1 MDRCE
6 QSAADTGHPDASR
19 EGRNEVATRH
29 YSPSSTPLGERPE
42 TPAARFRAVDGP
54 LSPRRKQ
61 ELHPLYPRPTAVSEC
76 LPTDEDVV
84 EFTGLVL
91 DADMPDIL
99 GFLDRARASGMTVE
113 GVYIDLLAPAARR
126 LGDLWM
132 ADQCSFAEVT
142 MAMARL
148 QVVLREVGPSFRSA
162 VEYVNSGRRL
172 LLSPAVGEQHT
183 FGLLILA
190 ELFVRA
196 GWDVWGGAAPGD
208 DVVRLVRDEWFDV
221 VGLSVGC
228 SPRLDS
234 LAAEIR
240 RIRAASRNRSI
251 GVMVGGTIFS
261 EHPELVA
268 QVGADAT
275 AVDGRDAPRIA
286 AALGKARASPC

>member
-1 MDRCE
+1 MERYE
-6 QSAADTGHPDASR
+6 QSATDTGHPHASA
-19 EGRNEVATRH
+19 EGRNDVAARH
-29 YSPSSTPLGERPE
+29 YSACSPPLGDRPE
-42 TPAARFRAVDGP
+42 TAAALARVVDEQ
-54 LSPRRKQ
+54 LVPRLVE
-61 ELHPLYPRPTAVSEC
+61 ELRPKYPQTSTVSEC
-76 LPTDEDVV
+76 SPTDADVV

-91 DADMPDIL
+91 NADMADIL
-99 GFLDRARASGMTVE
+99 GFLDRAHASGVTGE

-126 LGDLWM
+126 LGELWM
-132 ADQCSFAEVT
+132 ADECSFAEVS

-148 QVVLREVGPSFRSA
+148 QVVLREVGPAFRSA
-162 VEYVNSGRRL
+162 VEYVNKGRRL
-172 LLSPAVGEQHT
+172 LLSPAAGEQHT

-208 DVVRLVRDEWFDV
+208 DVVRLVRNEWFDV

-234 LAAEIR
+234 LAVEIR

-251 GVMVGGTIFS
+251 GVMVGGTIFN

-275 AVDGRDAPRIA
+275 AVDGREAPRIA
-286 AALGKARASPC
+286 AALGKARASPG